1 MDNSDSR
8 ATPADARVIF
18 GVTGDL
24 VHKTIFP
31 APYAMARRGVL
42 SVPIVDVAAPEWRL
56 EELRKQATESI
67 GQAGKIDDRDALGH
81 LS

>member
-18 GVTGDL
+18 GATGDL

-31 APYAMARRGVL
+31 AHPTRWPGAAFSACRSLTSPRPGV
-42 SVPIVDVAAPEWRL
+42 APGGTAQTGDGEHRAS
-56 EELRKQATESI
+56 RQ
-67 GQAGKIDDRDALGH
+67 DR
-81 LS
+81 